1 LEAHRSVEM
10 DGRKKDEDIQSIVL
24 YDLPGNEEMDF
35 G

>member
-1 LEAHRSVEM
+1 M